1 MMVRTSMF
9 DRRAQQYQGGLVSNQ
24 ANTPVGLRAD
34 ALLQVEK
41 DKDEFA
47 DKGGW
52 LLQPL
57 TGCRRPVGP
66 AGRIHDAEAR
76 FPPTPGT
83 RPEMYPGARHLC
95 R

>member
-1 MMVRTSMF
+1 M
-9 DRRAQQYQGGLVSNQ
+9 SNQ
-24 ANTPVGLRAD
+24 ANTPVGPCAA

-52 LLQPL
+52 LLQPSA
-57 TGCRRPVGP
+57 GCRCPAGP
-66 AGRIHDAEAR
+66 AGKIHDAEAR
-76 FPPTPGT
+76 FPPTLGT
-83 RPEMYPGARHLC
+83 RPEMYLGARHLC